1 MSRELSPA
9 DIDFLVIGAAKSGTT
24 WLHQMLKQ
32 HPQVFL
38 PGPKELHYF
47 NRRFTENPQ
56 VVNYN
61 SEKPVSWYLSFFR
74 PARPDQVLGEI
85 CPTYLWDEDAARRI
99 HDFNPSL
106 KLVAILRQPVERLYS
121 YYLFLVQRGS
131 LVDCSFA
138 EALQRRP
145 DLPARGNY
153 YTHLSR
159 FLALFPPEQL
169 KVMLYDDLIADNR
182 KFLLDVED
190 FLGLDEFIP
199 PDIDQRSNITGAPRF
214 KRLNHLL
221 FQMRLFLRNNRF
233 DWALDLLRKLG
244 IAYALEQ
251 WRTRSAV
258 PYEEKPLLDDSIKL
272 ELSDYYRDEIDK
284 LEGLIQRDLSA
295 WKV

>member
-32 HPQVFL
+32 HPQVCL

-47 NRRFTENPQ
+47 NRRFTENPL
-56 VVNYN
+56 VDNYN
-61 SEKPVSWYLSFFR
+61 YDKPVSWYLSFFKH
-74 PARPDQVLGEI
+74 AKEGQVLGEM
-85 CPTYLWDEDAARRI
+85 CPTYLWDEDAAQRI
-99 HDFNPSL
+99 HDFNPNL

-145 DLPARGNY
+145 DLPRRGNY

-159 FLALFPPEQL
+159 FLELFPREQL
-169 KVMLYDDLIADNR
+169 KVLLYDDLMADNR
-182 KFLLDVED
+182 RFLLEVENY
-190 FLGLDEFIP
+190 LGLDEFIP
-199 PDIDQRSNITGAPRF
+199 PDIDRRSNITGAPRF
-214 KRLNHLL
+214 KRLNHTL
-221 FQMRLFLRNNRF
+221 FRLRLFLRNNRLN
-233 DWALDLLRKLG
+233 WALDLLRKLG

-258 PYEEKPLLDDSIKL
+258 PYEEKPLLDDKIKS
-272 ELSDYYRDEIDK
+272 ELLDYYHDEIDK

-295 WKV
+295 WKG

>member
-32 HPQVFL
+32 HPQVYL

-61 SEKPVSWYLSFFR
+61 SEKPVSWYLSFFQHAQ
-74 PARPDQVLGEI
+74 PGQALGEMS
-85 CPTYLWDEDAARRI
+85 PPYLWDEDAAQRI
-99 HDFNPSL
+99 HDFNPAL
-106 KLVAILRQPVERLYS
+106 KLIAILRQPVERLYS

-131 LVDCSFA
+131 LVDCTFA
-138 EALQRRP
+138 EALKKRP
-145 DLPARGNY
+145 DLKARGNY

-159 FLALFPPEQL
+159 FLALFPQEQL
-169 KVMLYDDLIADNR
+169 KIMLYDDLMADNR
-182 KFLLDVED
+182 QFLLDVET
-190 FLGLDEFIP
+190 FLGLDEFVP

-214 KRLNHLL
+214 KRFNHLL
-221 FQMRLFLRNNRF
+221 FQMRLFLRNNRLH
-233 DWALDLLRKLG
+233 WVLDLLRKLG

-258 PYEEKPLLDDSIKL
+258 PYEEKPWMDDTTRA
-272 ELSDYYRDEIDK
+272 ELQDHYREEIEK

-295 WKV
+295 WRA